1 MCQSNKVCTNNRQ
14 AVLTGVGFGD
24 CLRLRM
30 TEVDKLFVVI
40 ASAIVAA
47 LFVHRYAD
55 LPPIHL
61 PTIIMVKATGGGVP
75 TD

>member
-1 MCQSNKVCTNNRQ
+1 
-14 AVLTGVGFGD
+14 
-24 CLRLRM
+24 M
-30 TEVDKLFVVI
+30 TEADKLFALI

-55 LPPIHL
+55 LPQVHL
-61 PTIIMVKATGGGVP
+61 PTIIMVKATGGGIP

>member
-1 MCQSNKVCTNNRQ
+1 
-14 AVLTGVGFGD
+14 
-24 CLRLRM
+24 M
-30 TEVDKLFVVI
+30 TEADKLLALI

-55 LPPIHL
+55 LPLIHVPAIKML
-61 PTIIMVKATGGGVP
+61 KAAQGGIP

>member
-1 MCQSNKVCTNNRQ
+1 MKP
-14 AVLTGVGFGD
+14 
-24 CLRLRM
+24 RM
-30 TEVDKLFVVI
+30 TDADKLLALI

-61 PTIIMVKATGGGVP
+61 PTIIMVKATGGGMP

>member
-1 MCQSNKVCTNNRQ
+1 
-14 AVLTGVGFGD
+14 
-24 CLRLRM
+24 M
-30 TEVDKLFVVI
+30 TEADKLMALI

-55 LPPIHL
+55 LPQVRI
-61 PTIIMVKATGGGVP
+61 PTIRMLKATGSGIL

>member
-1 MCQSNKVCTNNRQ
+1 MNNQQ
-14 AVLTGVGFGD
+14 AVLTGVCFGY
-24 CLRLRM
+24 CLRFRM
-30 TEVDKLFVVI
+30 TETDKLFAII

-55 LPPIHL
+55 LPPIYP

>member
-1 MCQSNKVCTNNRQ
+1 MGPS
-14 AVLTGVGFGD
+14 
-24 CLRLRM
+24 M
-30 TEVDKLFVVI
+30 TETDKLLVLI

-55 LPPIHL
+55 LPPIHI
-61 PTIIMVKATGGGVP
+61 PAVRMVKATGSGIP

>member
-1 MCQSNKVCTNNRQ
+1 MKPST
-14 AVLTGVGFGD
+14 
-24 CLRLRM
+24 
-30 TEVDKLFVVI
+30 TETDKLLALI

-55 LPPIHL
+55 LPQVHI
-61 PTIIMVKATGGGVP
+61 PTIKMVRATRGGIP